1 MWHLSSLLQPRS
13 NDRCGSRQR
22 TPPGSAGSGVWAA
35 APGGWLPSAGIVA
48 AALLPAADPA
58 WSQETGEVGPAGGLT
73 DVPGI
78 RVGHHTLAERPT
90 GCTVVLA
97 PEGTVGGVDVRGGAP
112 GTRETDL
119 LDPVNTVEIVNAVV
133 LAGGSAFG
141 LDAASGVV
149 RYLEEQGVGYPVG
162 PVVRVP
168 IVSAAILFD
177 LGVGGDWTVRP
188 GPECGY
194 RAAAGATEGPVE
206 SGSVGAGA
214 GATVGKLAG
223 MGRAM
228 KGGVGS
234 ASITLPTGLVVA
246 ALVAVNSVGDVID
259 PATGRVVAG
268 TRSEDGTTLADARVL
283 LRAGSS
289 SGGSAGRNTT
299 IGVVATNA
307 RLTKV
312 EAARVALMAQ
322 DGYARAIYPVH
333 TPGDGDTTFSLAT
346 GTLGEG
352 ARASAGQVGALA
364 AEVVAE
370 AILDAV
376 RSATPLPGL
385 PTATDM
391 EPPPADRADPSEHPA
406 APPRDHPATAPAV
419 PATPGTAASPATPT
433 ADRADPSEHP
443 AAPASGDPATAPP
456 PTPRP

>member
-1 MWHLSSLLQPRS
+1 MRYVSLWPAPLSTGG
-13 NDRCGSRQR
+13 CGSGRR
-22 TPPGSAGSGVWAA
+22 SAPAGASGSVIC
-35 APGGWLPSAGIVA
+35 GGWFARAAGVVTTLV
-48 AALLPAADPA
+48 LLCAGPA
-58 WSQETGEVGPAGGLT
+58 WSQETSGAAPGGGLT

-141 LDAASGVV
+141 LDVASGVV
-149 RYLEEQGVGYPVG
+149 RYLEERGEGYPVG

-168 IVSAAILFD
+168 IVTAAILYD

-194 RAAAGATEGPVE
+194 RASTGATNGPVQ

-246 ALVAVNSVGDVID
+246 ALVAVNAVGDVID

-268 TRSEDGTTLADARVL
+268 VRAQDGTTLADARVL
-283 LRAGSS
+283 LRAGGP

-307 RLTKV
+307 RLTKA

-322 DGYARAIYPVH
+322 DGYARALYPAH

-346 GTLGEG
+346 GTLADS

-364 AEVVAE
+364 ADVVAA

-385 PTATDM
+385 PTAADLQ
-391 EPPPADRADPSEHPA
+391 PPPGGHPDPSDHPT
-406 APPRDHPATAPAV
+406 APPRNRPATAP
-419 PATPGTAASPATPT
+419 TAPPHG
-433 ADRADPSEHP
+433 HP
-443 AAPASGDPATAPP
+443 TAPP
-456 PTPRP
+456 PTPVPHP

>member
-1 MWHLSSLLQPRS
+1 MRYVSLWLASLSAG
-13 NDRCGSRQR
+13 RCGSRRRSGQ
-22 TPPGSAGSGVWAA
+22 TPESRCGPAFSGGSARAA
-35 APGGWLPSAGIVA
+35 VAVATLLLLRAGPG
-48 AALLPAADPA
+48 
-58 WSQETGEVGPAGGLT
+58 WSQETGGFAPGGGLT

-78 RVGHHTLAERPT
+78 RVGHHTLAQRPT

-141 LDAASGVV
+141 LDAASGVM

-168 IVSAAILFD
+168 IVSAAILYD
-177 LGVGGDWTVRP
+177 LGVGGDWTLRP

-194 RAAAGATEGPVE
+194 RAAGGATEGTVG

-234 ASITLPTGLVVA
+234 ASVTLPGGLVVA

-268 TRSEDGTTLADARVL
+268 VRSEDGSTLADARAL
-283 LRAGSS
+283 LRAGGPP
-289 SGGSAGRNTT
+289 GGSAGRNTT

-307 RLTKV
+307 RLTKA
-312 EAARVALMAQ
+312 EATRVALMAQ
-322 DGYARAIYPVH
+322 DGYARAIYPAH
-333 TPGDGDTTFSLAT
+333 TPGDGDTVFSLAT
-346 GTLGEG
+346 GTLADS

-364 AEVVAE
+364 ADVVAA

-385 PTATDM
+385 PAAADLQ
-391 EPPPADRADPSEHPA
+391 PPPGDRADPSQHPT
-406 APPRDHPATAPAV
+406 APARDHPAADLQPPPADN
-419 PATPGTAASPATPT
+419 P
-433 ADRADPSEHP
+433 DPSHHP
-443 AAPASGDPATAPP
+443 TAPP
-456 PTPRP
+456 PIPTPHP